1 MYMFVFELFTV
12 YIICS
17 HATCKGEGVFLTR
30 VVPSSLVCDSLCTYT
45 TRCGSYTWDAA
56 TRSCHLHTQGD
67 TETETMPHAKYLK
80 EAQGMVCRA
89 RPCKENEVCVPLEAG
104 TTYVCVASTAATT
117 TTTTTTT
124 TTLSMTPSAT
134 TTTTTP
140 PPTTTTTTPP
150 PPTTTTTQSPTTTT
164 TTPSPT
170 TTTKT
175 PSQTTTTLTPP
186 PPTTTT
192 TPSQTTTTTTPSP
205 TTTTTT
211 TTTKLST
218 TPSATASTN
227 MTTSPTTTT
236 TTPSPTTA
244 TTTPS
249 PSTTTTTPS
258 PATTTTT
265 PSPSTTTTTPS
276 PTTTPPTT
284 TTTTP
289 CPVTVNQAN
298 DPYTYV
304 GCYNDDKSHVLPH
317 GKLVNGTCLTTETC
331 KLHCHGMNYI
341 FFGLRGGRKC
351 FCGRVIKDGYMK
363 IPDSECNVPCPGD
376 RSTMCGGYGRISIYE
391 IV

>member
-17 HATCKGEGVFLTR
+17 HATCKGEDVFLTR
-30 VVPSSLVCDSLCTYT
+30 VVPSSLVCNSLCAYT
-45 TRCGSYTWDAA
+45 TRCRSYTWDAA

-67 TETETMPHAKYLK
+67 TETEMMPHAKYLK
-80 EAQGMVCRA
+80 ESQGMFCRC
-89 RPCKENEVCVPLEAG
+89 RPCKENEVCVPVEAG
-104 TTYVCVASTAATT
+104 TKYMCVASRAATT

-134 TTTTTP
+134 TTTTTTTTP
-140 PPTTTTTTPP
+140 QPTTTTT
-150 PPTTTTTQSPTTTT
+150 
-164 TTPSPT
+164 
-170 TTTKT
+170 K
-175 PSQTTTTLTPP
+175 
-186 PPTTTT
+186 
-192 TPSQTTTTTTPSP
+192 TPSP

-211 TTTKLST
+211 TTTTLST
-218 TPSATASTN
+218 TPSATTSTN

-249 PSTTTTTPS
+249 PTTTIPTTPSSSTTTTTPS

-265 PSPSTTTTTPS
+265 PSSSTTTTTPS

-298 DPYTYV
+298 VPYTYV
-304 GCYNDDKSHVLPH
+304 GCYKDNRTHVLPH
-317 GKLVNGTCLTTETC
+317 GKIEDRTYLTTETC

-341 FFGLRGGRKC
+341 YFGTKRGYKC
-351 FCGRVIKDGYMK
+351 FCGAVIKDGYMK
-363 IPDSECNVPCPGD
+363 IPDSECNASCPGD
-376 RSTMCGGYGRISIYE
+376 RSTMCGGHGRISIYK